1 MEFKTEYSRIT
12 LENDKLVSEVN
23 NIFFKSRPKKFNTIN
38 YADIKDFKV
47 ISWKPAAY
55 VIYVIGLCY
64 VGYGFSE
71 KEHELNGMFYKVAA
85 TTEEMVVYAIFG
97 ILIIGL
103 GYYYFHLK
111 YGKFKTLSVQHF
123 EGKNKNTAIFT
134 SENEKEIIDLKRELE
149 VRIYKK

>member
-23 NIFFKSRPKKFNTIN
+23 NVFLKSRPKKYNTIN

-47 ISWKPAAY
+47 ASWKPIAY
-55 VIYVIGLCY
+55 VIYVFGLCY

-71 KEHELNGMFYKVAA
+71 KEHKLDGVYYRVPA
-85 TTEEMVVYAIFG
+85 TTEEMIVYPIVG
-97 ILIIGL
+97 VLIIAL

-111 YGKFKTLSVQHF
+111 YGKFRTLSVQHF

-149 VRIYKK
+149 NRVYKK